1 MILEINTLLVQSITH
16 YSGVFFY
23 FSIQIRNRNAGAKQC
38 MIFGK
43 KKSVRSQWGGGQ
55 NVRKCEKGGGLKLS
69 KKV

>member
-43 KKSVRSQWGGGQ
+43 KKCEITMGGGT
-55 NVRKCEKGGGLKLS
+55 KCEE
-69 KKV
+69 V